1 MKKTFLLSLILL
13 LASVGLA
20 QAEHS
25 IVPQVAV
32 VATERG
38 SHETTTKPAIVTAP
52 APAKYAGPTLK
63 QIGTEFSRQV
73 TALESKSAE
82 EKTARESDVNDAL
95 RIVNDNVATLDEN
108 LTGKKGEFAKLSAK
122 VDAVPSDFGGM
133 LVWLFIGIVVAV
145 ALAVALIVLVL
156 KRDIEA
162 VPEKT
167 TERVVEANIN
177 ASQPDCFVVKI
188 DGRSFSYTYQADGS
202 VLFVRDD
209 GNIAKFKD
217 RNHVNRS
224 LLSTFKRLSFDKK
237 GNVNFA
243 SMPEQQAAVIKDAIA
258 KGILGFS

>member
-32 VATERG
+32 MATERG
-38 SHETTTKPAIVTAP
+38 SHETATKPAIVTAP

-63 QIGTEFSRQV
+63 QIGAEFSRQA

-82 EKTARESDVNDAL
+82 EKKARESNVDDAL
-95 RIVNDNVATLDEN
+95 RTVNVNVVRLNED

-122 VDAVPSDFGGM
+122 VDAVPSAFGNM
-133 LVWLFIGIVVAV
+133 LFWLFIGTIFVV
-145 ALAVALIVLVL
+145 ALATAVIVLVL
-156 KRDIEA
+156 KKDIKA

-167 TERVVEANIN
+167 TEKVIEASVN

-188 DGRSFSYTYQADGS
+188 NGRNFSYTYQADGS

-209 GNIAKFKD
+209 GSIAKFTD
-217 RNHVNRS
+217 RNQANRS
-224 LLSTFKRLSFDKK
+224 LFSTFKNLRFNSKGELRFDLMSEAQANAIKTAIVKK
-237 GNVNFA
+237 HF
-243 SMPEQQAAVIKDAIA
+243 
-258 KGILGFS
+258 GFQ